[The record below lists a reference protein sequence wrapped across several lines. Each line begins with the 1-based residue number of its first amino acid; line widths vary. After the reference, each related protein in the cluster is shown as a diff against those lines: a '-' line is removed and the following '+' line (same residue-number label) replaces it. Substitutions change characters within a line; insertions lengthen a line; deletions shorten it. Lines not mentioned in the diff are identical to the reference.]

1 MELLMLPIQF
11 IVYCLVWLF
20 TIFMIFPKP
29 IIIIALIIGFYWSF
43 TG

>member
-1 MELLMLPIQF
+1 MELLILPIQF
-11 IVYCLVWLF
+11 IVYCLAWLF
-20 TIFMIFPKP
+20 SVYMLFPKT